1 MTKGRWYATALL
13 VSAFVVGG
21 LAGGVVVA
29 IGEARSHEHRGG
41 GDRRGG
47 GGNGGGHLGRLTSEL
62 QLTEEQRDSVVAIL
76 ARYQPVTDSMWREI
90 RPAFDAVRDQIRN
103 DIRAQLGADQQ
114 QAYAA
119 MIERQEREYRER
131 AARRDRRDRGSR

>member
-1 MTKGRWYATALL
+1 MTRGRWYATALL
-13 VSAFVVGG
+13 IAAFVVGG

-29 IGEARSHEHRGG
+29 IGDARSHEHRGG
-41 GDRRGG
+41 GRRGG
-47 GGNGGGHLGRLTSEL
+47 GGNGGHLARLTAEL
-62 QLTEEQRDSVVAIL
+62 QLTEEQQDSVVAIL

-103 DIRAQLGADQQ
+103 DIRAQLGTDQQ

-119 MIERQEREYRER
+119 MIERQEREYKEK

>member
-1 MTKGRWYATALL
+1 MTRGRWYATALL
-13 VSAFVVGG
+13 LAAFVVGG

-29 IGEARSHEHRGG
+29 IGEARSHEHER

-47 GGNGGGHLGRLTSEL
+47 SNGGHLARLTAEL
-62 QLTEEQRDSVVAIL
+62 RLTENQQDSVVAIL

-90 RPAFDAVRDQIRN
+90 RPAFDAVRDQIRD
-103 DIRAQLGADQQ
+103 DIRAQLDADQQ

-131 AARRDRRDRGSR
+131 ESRRDRRDRGSR

>member
-1 MTKGRWYATALL
+1 MTRGRWYATALL
-13 VSAFVVGG
+13 IAAFVVGG

-29 IGEARSHEHRGG
+29 IGDARSHDHRGR
-41 GDRRGG
+41 DRRE
-47 GGNGGGHLGRLTSEL
+47 GGNSGGHLGRLTAEL
-62 QLTEEQRDSVVAIL
+62 QLTEEQQDSVVAIL

-119 MIERQEREYRER
+119 MIERQEREYKERE
-131 AARRDRRDRGSR
+131 ARRDRRDRGSR

>member
-1 MTKGRWYATALL
+1 MTRGRWYATALL
-13 VSAFVVGG
+13 IAAFVVGG

-29 IGEARSHEHRGG
+29 IGDARSPDHRGR
-41 GDRRGG
+41 DRREGG
-47 GGNGGGHLGRLTSEL
+47 TGGGHLGRLTAEL
-62 QLTEEQRDSVVAIL
+62 QLTETQQDSVVAIL

-119 MIERQEREYRER
+119 MIERQEREYKERE
-131 AARRDRRDRGSR
+131 ARRDRRDRGSR

>member
-1 MTKGRWYATALL
+1 MTRGRWYATALL
-13 VSAFVVGG
+13 IAAFVVGG

-29 IGEARSHEHRGG
+29 IGEARSHEHQS

-47 GGNGGGHLGRLTSEL
+47 GSNGGHLGRLTAEL
-62 QLTEEQRDSVVAIL
+62 RLTEGQQDSVVAIL

-103 DIRAQLGADQQ
+103 DIRDQLDADQQ

-131 AARRDRRDRGSR
+131 EARRDRRDRGSR